1 MTPEYIVSL
10 SSEAVK
16 MALMLSIPLLG
27 VGLIVGLCVAIIQAT
42 TQIQEMTLSF
52 VPKIIAVLLTLLV
65 AMPWMLDKI
74 THYTSQLI
82 INLPQVIK

>member
-10 SSEAVK
+10 GSEAVK
-16 MALMLSIPLLG
+16 MALMLSVPLLG
-27 VGLIVGLCVAIIQAT
+27 VGLVVGLCVAIIQAT

-52 VPKIIAVLLTLLV
+52 VPKIIAVLLALLA

-82 INLPQVIK
+82 INLPQVIR

>member
-82 INLPQVIK
+82 INLPQFIK